1 MSDSVK
7 KYFENSDSTIP
18 NRFSYNKGENVAK
31 NGNILN
37 ECTKSVQ
44 DDVQKSHKKDEV
56 VERVKRKFDQRSK
69 VGIEKYGTTL
79 YDSPDGFYT
88 FLNHLAEEMMDG
100 LLYLEKLKMQYGLGE
115 RDTKD

>member
-1 MSDSVK
+1 MSDSVE

-18 NRFSYNKGENVAK
+18 NQFSYNKRENLAE
-31 NGNILN
+31 NGKVLDKGDKII
-37 ECTKSVQ
+37 Q

-100 LLYLEKLKMQYGLGE
+100 LLYIEKLKMQYGLGE